1 MYHFQIKQSVLKK
14 CKSTT
19 DKKMNTQLTP
29 QQINERIKEIQS
41 ELAELNEM
49 KEQTYDPSYLIGK
62 YLYSD
67 YWGYMYVMHVIVDEN
82 DNNIFTQGFTFKQTK
97 IFNIEAFGQWKLID
111 FREKLDNE
119 IEIIS
124 KEEFEKQM
132 KACLKYVVDNAFE
145 ALHEAVDE
153 TENDEE

>member
-1 MYHFQIKQSVLKK
+1 M
-14 CKSTT
+14 
-19 DKKMNTQLTP
+19 DKQLTP
-29 QQINERIKEIQS
+29 KQINEKIKELQS
-41 ELAELNEM
+41 KILELNAM
-49 KEQTYDPSYLIGK
+49 KEQLYDPSYLIGK

-67 YWGYMYVMHVIVDEN
+67 YWGYMYVMRVIVDEN
-82 DNNIFTQGFTFKQTK
+82 DNNIDIQGFTFKQAK

-132 KACLKYVVDNAFE
+132 EACIKYVVDRAFE
-145 ALHEAVDE
+145 ALHSAIDE
-153 TENDEE
+153 TENDKE